1 MKLIADGG
9 STKTDW
15 AVAEEGMVMQRIV
28 TQGIN
33 PFHQDE
39 RLIARILSEELISQL
54 AFPIDS
60 ISFYGA
66 GCTPEMSP
74 KLQGVLRRM
83 FPHAGEIGA
92 FGDLLAAARAV
103 WGHKTGIVCI
113 LGTGANSGLY
123 DGREIVMNTP
133 PLGYILGDEGSGAA
147 LGKSFLN
154 AIFKGFLPAEMRDD
168 YLDWAGLTYADIISK
183 VYRQPLANRFLAS
196 AARYIVLHLDNR
208 ALREL
213 VKANFRQFFRRN
225 IVQYHRCS
233 PTVSLGAVG
242 SIAWHF
248 RELFSETAR
257 EEGYKPAKVIK
268 SPIEGLVRFHAEL

>member
-54 AFPIDS
+54 VFPIDS

-83 FPHAGEIGA
+83 FPHA
-92 FGDLLAAARAV
+92 V
-103 WGHKTGIVCI
+103 
-113 LGTGANSGLY
+113 
-123 DGREIVMNTP
+123 P
-133 PLGYILGDEGSGAA
+133 
-147 LGKSFLN
+147 
-154 AIFKGFLPAEMRDD
+154 IF
-168 YLDWAGLTYADIISK
+168 
-183 VYRQPLANRFLAS
+183 
-196 AARYIVLHLDNR
+196 
-208 ALREL
+208 
-213 VKANFRQFFRRN
+213 
-225 IVQYHRCS
+225 
-233 PTVSLGAVG
+233 
-242 SIAWHF
+242 
-248 RELFSETAR
+248 
-257 EEGYKPAKVIK
+257 
-268 SPIEGLVRFHAEL
+268 